1 MPLIEKE
8 ILNLSPL
15 KKKIVYMCYSTCDI
29 ENNTSNTFVTGGLE
43 TEAEYKYRGHNEKCS
58 MDKSKVRVK
67 INGSVSISSNETG
80 QISNQIITLNF
91 YFLDSTCRLKFQK
104 NGSCVL

>member
-1 MPLIEKE
+1 
-8 ILNLSPL
+8 
-15 KKKIVYMCYSTCDI
+15 MCYSTCDI

-91 YFLDSTCRLKFQK
+91 YFLDSTCRLQFQK
-104 NGSCVL
+104 NGSCVI

>member
-1 MPLIEKE
+1 MGKPQLFICAIAPVILKTIPLTA
-8 ILNLSPL
+8 SW
-15 KKKIVYMCYSTCDI
+15 D
-29 ENNTSNTFVTGGLE
+29 TFVTGGLE